1 MMVQT
6 PSIIII
12 IPYFGK
18 WPFWMPFFIESC
30 RANPN
35 INWLLLGDCADLEDL
50 PNNVEQRFFAFVDY
64 CAFVSECLGINF
76 NPSNPYKLCD
86 LKPALGFI
94 HAEDVAGYDFWG
106 FSDLDLIYGD
116 LRSYFSD
123 ERLRKYKVL
132 STHERRISGHFCLLR
147 NEPELNSLF
156 WKIPDFVRRAEDP
169 KNHALDEGGFSR
181 IFLWR
186 KNFPKPLFELV
197 GLFNR
202 WRRVA
207 EFEEAFSTPN
217 ASRPWID
224 GTLDFPG
231 CWYWEN
237 GRLRNCKDGGLEF
250 PYLHFMA
257 WKKNAWTKI
266 PNASL
271 QSMQELASTQQWCI
285 DQTGFHAHGA
295 DIDGS

>member
-35 INWLLLGDCADLEDL
+35 INWLLLGDCAVLEDL

-64 CAFVSECLGINF
+64 CAFVSKCLGINF

-217 ASRPWID
+217 GIRPWTD
-224 GTLDFPG
+224 GTQDYPA
-231 CWYWEN
+231 YWVWRN
-237 GRLRNCKDGGLEF
+237 GRLQNAKDGDRQF
-250 PYLHFMA
+250 PYLHFLV
-257 WKKNAWTKI
+257 WKKDWQ
-266 PNASL
+266 
-271 QSMQELASTQQWCI
+271 QSSQPMSYEQAQVLASRRNWRI
-285 DQTGFHAHGA
+285 DRDGFHIG
-295 DIDGS
+295 DDQ

>member
-1 MMVQT
+1 MPKT
-6 PSIIII
+6 TSIIII
-12 IPYFGK
+12 IPYFGQ

-30 RANPN
+30 RANPD
-35 INWLLLGDCADLEDL
+35 INWLLIGDCPALEGMPD
-50 PNNVEQRFFAFVDY
+50 NVGQRSFDFASY
-64 CAFVSECLGINF
+64 CAFISERLDINF

-94 HAEDVAGYDFWG
+94 HEADVAGYDFWG

-116 LRSYFSD
+116 LRAYFPD
-123 ERLRKYKVL
+123 ERLLRFKVL

-147 NEPELNSLF
+147 NESELNSLF

-186 KNFPKPLFELV
+186 KNFPKPLFDFV

-207 EFEEAFSTPN
+207 EFKEAFSTPN
-217 ASRPWID
+217 GIRPWTD
-224 GTLDFPG
+224 GTQDYPAYWTWRNG
-231 CWYWEN
+231 CLQN
-237 GRLRNCKDGGLEF
+237 AKDGDRQF
-250 PYLHFMA
+250 PYLHFLV
-257 WKKNAWTKI
+257 WKKDWQ
-266 PNASL
+266 
-271 QSMQELASTQQWCI
+271 QSSQPMSYEQAQVLASRRNWRI
-285 DQTGFHAHGA
+285 DRDGFHIG
-295 DIDGS
+295 DDQ

>member
-1 MMVQT
+1 MVKT

-35 INWLLLGDCADLEDL
+35 INWLLIGDCAVLEDL

-94 HAEDVAGYDFWG
+94 HAADVAGYDFWG

-123 ERLRKYKVL
+123 ARLRKYKVL

-186 KNFPKPLFELV
+186 KNFPKPLFDFV

-207 EFEEAFSTPN
+207 EFKEAFSTPN
-217 ASRPWID
+217 GVRPWTD
-224 GTLDFPG
+224 GTQDYPA
-231 CWYWEN
+231 YWVWRN
-237 GRLRNCKDGGLEF
+237 GRLQNAKDGDRQF
-250 PYLHFMA
+250 PYLHFLV
-257 WKKNAWTKI
+257 WKKYWQ
-266 PNASL
+266 
-271 QSMQELASTQQWCI
+271 QSSQPMSYEQAQVLASRRNWRI
-285 DQTGFHAHGA
+285 DRDGFHIG
-295 DIDGS
+295 DDQ

>member
-1 MMVQT
+1 MVQT

-30 RANPN
+30 RTNPN
-35 INWLLLGDCADLEDL
+35 INWLLLGDCAALEDL
-50 PNNVEQRFFAFVDY
+50 PNNVEQRFLAFVDY
-64 CAFVSECLGINF
+64 CAFVSECLEINF
-76 NPSNPYKLCD
+76 KPSNPYKLCD

-94 HAEDVAGYDFWG
+94 HAADVAGYDFWG

-186 KNFPKPLFELV
+186 KNFPKPLFDFV

-207 EFEEAFSTPN
+207 EFNEAFSTPN
-217 ASRPWID
+217 GIRPWTD
-224 GTLDFPG
+224 GTQDYPA
-231 CWYWEN
+231 YWTWRN
-237 GRLRNCKDGGLEF
+237 GRLQNAKDGDRQF
-250 PYLHFMA
+250 PYLHFLV
-257 WKKNAWTKI
+257 WKKCWQ
-266 PNASL
+266 
-271 QSMQELASTQQWCI
+271 QSSHALISYEQAQALASRRNWRI
-285 DQTGFHAHGA
+285 DRDGFHIG
-295 DIDGS
+295 DDQ

>member
-1 MMVQT
+1 
-6 PSIIII
+6 
-12 IPYFGK
+12 
-18 WPFWMPFFIESC
+18 MPFFIESC

-186 KNFPKPLFELV
+186 KNFPKPLFDFV

-207 EFEEAFSTPN
+207 EFKEAFSTPN
-217 ASRPWID
+217 GVRPWTD
-224 GTLDFPG
+224 GTQDYPA
-231 CWYWEN
+231 YWVWRN
-237 GRLRNCKDGGLEF
+237 GRLQNAKDGDRQF
-250 PYLHFMA
+250 PYLHFLV
-257 WKKNAWTKI
+257 WKKYWQ
-266 PNASL
+266 
-271 QSMQELASTQQWCI
+271 QSSQPMSYEKAQVLASRRNWRI
-285 DQTGFHAHGA
+285 DRDGFHIG
-295 DIDGS
+295 DDQ

>member
-1 MMVQT
+1 
-6 PSIIII
+6 
-12 IPYFGK
+12 
-18 WPFWMPFFIESC
+18 MPFFIESC

-35 INWLLLGDCADLEDL
+35 INWLLLGDCDVLDDL
-50 PNNVEQRFFAFVDY
+50 PNNVEQRFCAFVDY

-94 HAEDVAGYDFWG
+94 HEADVASYDFWG

-217 ASRPWID
+217 GIRPWTD
-224 GTLDFPG
+224 GTQDYPA
-231 CWYWEN
+231 YWVWRN
-237 GRLRNCKDGGLEF
+237 GRLQNAKDGARQF
-250 PYLHFMA
+250 PYLHFLV
-257 WKKNAWTKI
+257 WKKDWQ
-266 PNASL
+266 
-271 QSMQELASTQQWCI
+271 QSSQPMSYEQAQVLASRRNWRI
-285 DQTGFHAHGA
+285 DRDGFHIG
-295 DIDGS
+295 DDQ

>member
-1 MMVQT
+1 
-6 PSIIII
+6 
-12 IPYFGK
+12 
-18 WPFWMPFFIESC
+18 MPFFIESC

-35 INWLLLGDCADLEDL
+35 INWLLLGDCAVLEDL

-64 CAFVSECLGINF
+64 CAFVSKCLGINF

-217 ASRPWID
+217 GIRPWTD
-224 GTLDFPG
+224 GTQDYPA
-231 CWYWEN
+231 YWVWRN
-237 GRLRNCKDGGLEF
+237 GRLQNAKDGDRQF
-250 PYLHFMA
+250 PYLHFLV
-257 WKKNAWTKI
+257 WKKDWQ
-266 PNASL
+266 
-271 QSMQELASTQQWCI
+271 QSSQPMSYEQAQVLASRRNWRI
-285 DQTGFHAHGA
+285 DRDGFHIG
-295 DIDGS
+295 DDQ

>member
-1 MMVQT
+1 MVKT

-35 INWLLLGDCADLEDL
+35 INWLLLGDCAVLEDL

-217 ASRPWID
+217 GIRPWTD
-224 GTLDFPG
+224 GTQDYPA
-231 CWYWEN
+231 YWVWRN
-237 GRLRNCKDGGLEF
+237 GRLQNAKDGDRQF
-250 PYLHFMA
+250 PYLHFLV
-257 WKKNAWTKI
+257 WKKDWQ
-266 PNASL
+266 
-271 QSMQELASTQQWCI
+271 QSSQPMSYEQAQVLASRRNWRI
-285 DQTGFHAHGA
+285 DRDGFHIG
-295 DIDGS
+295 DDQ

>member
-1 MMVQT
+1 MPKT
-6 PSIIII
+6 TSIIII
-12 IPYFGK
+12 IPYFGQ

-30 RANPN
+30 RANPD
-35 INWLLLGDCADLEDL
+35 INWLLIGDCPALERL
-50 PNNVEQRFFAFVDY
+50 PDNVEQRGFDFASY
-64 CAFVSECLGINF
+64 CALISERLDISF
-76 NPSNPYKLCD
+76 NPSDPYKLCD

-94 HAEDVAGYDFWG
+94 HEADVASYDIWG

-186 KNFPKPLFELV
+186 KNFPKLLFELV

-217 ASRPWID
+217 GIRPWTD
-224 GTLDFPG
+224 GTQDYPA
-231 CWYWEN
+231 YWVWRN
-237 GRLRNCKDGGLEF
+237 GRLQNAKDGDRQF
-250 PYLHFMA
+250 PYLHFLV
-257 WKKNAWTKI
+257 WKKDWQ
-266 PNASL
+266 
-271 QSMQELASTQQWCI
+271 QSSQPMSYEQAQVLASRRNWRI
-285 DQTGFHAHGA
+285 DRDGFHIG
-295 DIDGS
+295 DDQ

>member
-1 MMVQT
+1 MVKT

-35 INWLLLGDCADLEDL
+35 INWLLIGDCAVLEDL

-94 HAEDVAGYDFWG
+94 HAADVAGYDFWG

-123 ERLRKYKVL
+123 ARLRKYKVL

-217 ASRPWID
+217 GIRPWTD
-224 GTLDFPG
+224 GTQDYPA
-231 CWYWEN
+231 YWVWRN
-237 GRLRNCKDGGLEF
+237 GRLQNAKDGDRQF
-250 PYLHFMA
+250 PYLHFLV
-257 WKKNAWTKI
+257 WKKDWQ
-266 PNASL
+266 
-271 QSMQELASTQQWCI
+271 QSSQPMSYEQAQVLASRRNWRI
-285 DQTGFHAHGA
+285 DRDGFHIG
-295 DIDGS
+295 DDQ

>member
-1 MMVQT
+1 
-6 PSIIII
+6 
-12 IPYFGK
+12 
-18 WPFWMPFFIESC
+18 MPFFIESC

-35 INWLLLGDCADLEDL
+35 INWLLIGDCAVLEDL

-94 HAEDVAGYDFWG
+94 HAADVAGYDFWG

-123 ERLRKYKVL
+123 ARLRKYKVL

-186 KNFPKPLFELV
+186 KNFPKPLFDFV

-207 EFEEAFSTPN
+207 EFKEAFSTPN
-217 ASRPWID
+217 GIRPWTD
-224 GTLDFPG
+224 GTQDYPAF
-231 CWYWEN
+231 WVWRN
-237 GRLRNCKDGGLEF
+237 GRLQNAKDGDRQF
-250 PYLHFMA
+250 PYLHFLV
-257 WKKNAWTKI
+257 WKKDWQ
-266 PNASL
+266 
-271 QSMQELASTQQWCI
+271 QSSQPMSYEQAQVLASRRNWRI
-285 DQTGFHAHGA
+285 DRDGFHIGE
-295 DIDGS
+295 DQ

>member
-1 MMVQT
+1 MVQT

-35 INWLLLGDCADLEDL
+35 INWLLLGDCAVLEDL

-217 ASRPWID
+217 GIRPWTD
-224 GTLDFPG
+224 GTQDYPA
-231 CWYWEN
+231 YWVWRN
-237 GRLRNCKDGGLEF
+237 GRLQNAKDGDRQF
-250 PYLHFMA
+250 PYLHFLV
-257 WKKNAWTKI
+257 WKKDWQ
-266 PNASL
+266 
-271 QSMQELASTQQWCI
+271 QSSQPMSYEQAQVLASRRNWRI
-285 DQTGFHAHGA
+285 DRDGFHIG
-295 DIDGS
+295 DDQ